1 MISEYVL
8 PTTMVKTKVGGI
20 TAMIIEVRIDLS
32 NIPKYGLSYFSG
44 GVQQFVLM
52 YEEEFEILD
61 KHG

>member
-1 MISEYVL
+1 MISEYII
-8 PTTMVKTKVGGI
+8 PTAMVKTKVGGI

>member
-1 MISEYVL
+1 
-8 PTTMVKTKVGGI
+8 
-20 TAMIIEVRIDLS
+20 MIIEVRIDLS